1 MRGVNL
7 TKLTS
12 RDCRQHAFDFEIVVN
27 VGARLSLL
35 ERLAYTVKATGN
47 RDNLMG
53 LYLSGK
59 EKADDGRRRREGG
72 GGGGGTKVGEAR
84 SRRPERPRAVK
95 GKFRGPIYRTRL
107 SPREKEIGIET
118 KITDPTLPAESP
130 FFVPPAPRRAR
141 APTHT
146 SDLFPKRRKSNVEK
160 CVRRYWAIELIESV
174 GGNEIDGPML
184 RLKWSRKRK

>member
-1 MRGVNL
+1 MNL

-12 RDCRQHAFDFEIVVN
+12 RECRQHAFDFEIVVN

-59 EKADDGRRRREGG
+59 EKADGQRRGG
-72 GGGGGTKVGEAR
+72 GVREEGDEAGQR
-84 SRRPERPRAVK
+84 GRGAVK
-95 GKFRGPIYRTRL
+95 EKFRGPIYRTRL

-118 KITDPTLPAESP
+118 KITDPTFPAESFSRP
-130 FFVPPAPRRAR
+130 SSRAASRHTRAVYFRGDVNQTSKNDVGARQYWSGGRDRRA
-141 APTHT
+141 
-146 SDLFPKRRKSNVEK
+146 
-160 CVRRYWAIELIESV
+160 
-174 GGNEIDGPML
+174 GGNKFKVG
-184 RLKWSRKRK
+184 RCF

>member
-1 MRGVNL
+1 MNL

-12 RDCRQHAFDFEIVVN
+12 RECRQHAFDFEIVVN

-59 EKADDGRRRREGG
+59 ERAAGQRRGGGSGGGRRG
-72 GGGGGTKVGEAR
+72 
-84 SRRPERPRAVK
+84 RPERPRAVK
-95 GKFRGPIYRTRL
+95 EKFRGPIYRTRL

-118 KITDPTLPAESP
+118 KITDPTFPAESFSRP
-130 FFVPPAPRRAR
+130 SSRRV
-141 APTHT
+141 PTHT
-146 SDLFPKRRKSNVEK
+146 RAVYFRGDVNQTSKNTHGNIGPADVIAVLGESNSDDVSDWHDLNFCERRRVVSLDELKRHV
-160 CVRRYWAIELIESV
+160 
-174 GGNEIDGPML
+174 
-184 RLKWSRKRK
+184 

>member
-1 MRGVNL
+1 MRYLTVNERGVNL

-12 RDCRQHAFDFEIVVN
+12 RECRQHAFDFEIVVN

-59 EKADDGRRRREGG
+59 EEANDESGAEGEGEGGRR
-72 GGGGGTKVGEAR
+72 
-84 SRRPERPRAVK
+84 RRPERPRAVK
-95 GKFRGPIYRTRL
+95 EKFRGPIYRTRL

-118 KITDPTLPAESP
+118 KITDPTFHAES
-130 FFVPPAPRRAR
+130 FFRPSRATSQHTR
-141 APTHT
+141 THT
-146 SDLFPKRRKSNVEK
+146 HTHIRTYTRASGFISE
-160 CVRRYWAIELIESV
+160 AT
-174 GGNEIDGPML
+174 
-184 RLKWSRKRK
+184 

>member
-12 RDCRQHAFDFEIVVN
+12 RECRQHAFDFEIVVN

-59 EKADDGRRRREGG
+59 EEADGRE
-72 GGGGGTKVGEAR
+72 E
-84 SRRPERPRAVK
+84 E
-95 GKFRGPIYRTRL
+95 
-107 SPREKEIGIET
+107 
-118 KITDPTLPAESP
+118 
-130 FFVPPAPRRAR
+130 
-141 APTHT
+141 
-146 SDLFPKRRKSNVEK
+146 
-160 CVRRYWAIELIESV
+160 
-174 GGNEIDGPML
+174 
-184 RLKWSRKRK
+184 